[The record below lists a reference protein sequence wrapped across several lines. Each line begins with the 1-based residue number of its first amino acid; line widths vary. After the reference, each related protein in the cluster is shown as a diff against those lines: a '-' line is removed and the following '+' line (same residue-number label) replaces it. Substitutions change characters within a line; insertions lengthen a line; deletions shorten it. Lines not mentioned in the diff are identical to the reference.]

1 MLKKIEKNQEN
12 KFVIN
17 AILPLKTFLNF
28 EKNTKV
34 WSKIPY
40 ITTERFSWKF
50 QNSKIYPSVFA
61 LEKDCMFWE
70 KKVEPGQ
77 NALNSG
83 PSRCYKCLLQ
93 ECSTVTNLTANSII
107 SDTKIN
113 NLRWLAG
120 VVVVYLQTHFD
131 NLLKQHPPRQAS

>member
-1 MLKKIEKNQEN
+1 MLKKIKKNQEN

-40 ITTERFSWKF
+40 VTTERFSWKF

-83 PSRCYKCLLQ
+83 PSRCYTFLKVLVLNPIPALYHRMHR
-93 ECSTVTNLTANSII
+93 CSGFNRDQL
-107 SDTKIN
+107 N
-113 NLRWLAG
+113 N
-120 VVVVYLQTHFD
+120 
-131 NLLKQHPPRQAS
+131 PPN

>member
-1 MLKKIEKNQEN
+1 MLKNIEKKQEN

-17 AILPLKTFLNF
+17 AILPLKIFLNF

-40 ITTERFSWKF
+40 VSIERFSWKK
-50 QNSKIYPSVFA
+50 QKPKTYSSVFA

-83 PSRCYKCLLQ
+83 PSRC
-93 ECSTVTNLTANSII
+93 
-107 SDTKIN
+107 
-113 NLRWLAG
+113 
-120 VVVVYLQTHFD
+120 
-131 NLLKQHPPRQAS
+131 

>member
-1 MLKKIEKNQEN
+1 MLKKIGKNQEN

-17 AILPLKTFLNF
+17 AILPLKTFLKF

-40 ITTERFSWKF
+40 VTTERFSWKF

-77 NALNSG
+77 NALNSSS
-83 PSRCYKCLLQ
+83 SRC
-93 ECSTVTNLTANSII
+93 
-107 SDTKIN
+107 
-113 NLRWLAG
+113 
-120 VVVVYLQTHFD
+120 
-131 NLLKQHPPRQAS
+131 LKFL

>member
-1 MLKKIEKNQEN
+1 MVKKIKKNQEN

-83 PSRCYKCLLQ
+83 SSRCLEFL
-93 ECSTVTNLTANSII
+93 
-107 SDTKIN
+107 
-113 NLRWLAG
+113 
-120 VVVVYLQTHFD
+120 
-131 NLLKQHPPRQAS
+131 